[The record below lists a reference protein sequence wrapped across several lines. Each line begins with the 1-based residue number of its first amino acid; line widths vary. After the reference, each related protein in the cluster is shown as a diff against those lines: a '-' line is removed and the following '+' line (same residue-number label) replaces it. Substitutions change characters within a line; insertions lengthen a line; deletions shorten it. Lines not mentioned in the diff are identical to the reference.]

1 LPAGAA
7 ANQKWSQSQLT
18 GLTSVA
24 CEAVGSCVAAGSY
37 TVRNGAIEGMIDT
50 LSGGTWTAA
59 RAPIPAGAAVAK
71 QYVYFNSA
79 TCPASGDCIAVGG
92 YKAQNGSAQ
101 GLIETAT
108 FKRGL

>member
-1 LPAGAA
+1 MDNTGTDLRSRHRRGAMAAAAAVVALGALAVIGWQEHWPSAVFGSATPQALTWSATQAPLPA
-7 ANQKWSQSQLT
+7 
-18 GLTSVA
+18 
-24 CEAVGSCVAAGSY
+24 
-37 TVRNGAIEGMIDT
+37 D
-50 LSGGTWTAA
+50 
-59 RAPIPAGAAVAK
+59 AAVAK